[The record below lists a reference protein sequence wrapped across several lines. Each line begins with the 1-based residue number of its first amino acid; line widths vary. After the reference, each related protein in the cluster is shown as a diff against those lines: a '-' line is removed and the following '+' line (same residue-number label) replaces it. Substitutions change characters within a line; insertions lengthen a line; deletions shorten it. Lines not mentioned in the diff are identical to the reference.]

1 MFYLFRLENML
12 REKQASNGASANSP
26 SIENGNNPTTT
37 RTARLKER
45 RPFALENI
53 VIWLLLG
60 EPAQPQRGA

>member
-1 MFYLFRLENML
+1 MPSER
-12 REKQASNGASANSP
+12 QAASGAYAEIPGFES
-26 SIENGNNPTTT
+26 GNNPTIA

-53 VIWLLLG
+53 VTWLLLD